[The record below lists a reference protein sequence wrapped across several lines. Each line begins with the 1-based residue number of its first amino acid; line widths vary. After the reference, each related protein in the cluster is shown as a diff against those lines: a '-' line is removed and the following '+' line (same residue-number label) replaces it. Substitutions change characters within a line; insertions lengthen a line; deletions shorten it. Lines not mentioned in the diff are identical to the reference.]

1 MVDCLREW
9 LGFINSIL
17 GVNDGSKNQ
26 RFTDEADRVQGIS
39 NVKPSN
45 GFGVRKVLRSPVKV
59 APFLWDVKRFVF
71 PASRE

>member
-1 MVDCLREW
+1 MVR
-9 LGFINSIL
+9 I
-17 GVNDGSKNQ
+17 Q
-26 RFTDEADRVQGIS
+26 RFTDEVDRVQGIS

-45 GFGVRKVLRSPVKV
+45 GFGVRKMLRPPVKV